1 MEPACRNVRHG
12 SGIVGGGHTLC
23 MLFTRRQPCRFSI
36 PPNKNPAMQKMAEAG
51 FMIPSMTQRVTV
63 NTSANANDQLHR
75 QAEAEASV
83 NRLWLTVALK
93 LVLTI
98 GAVLLSV
105 SRHFPLETLI
115 IAVVLV
121 LYGIVIILYIGELLI
136 IGWAVDF
143 FSKIEESKTATPVPL
158 EHESRGDIII
168 VKLRGNIATV
178 GQCRSVREQLQRLI
192 DEHHCDFVIDFAY
205 AERIS
210 RRFRG
215 VMVRFSQAA
224 RKEAEE
230 LGKPF
235 RPVALPR
242 GEVFKVF
249 DNRQRAVE
257 EMSRHGGHGWVALC
271 CVPFGIRAV
280 SELTEPANRPGPAVA
295 AGSAPWEPCAAGGDA
310 AEKSLG

>member
-1 MEPACRNVRHG
+1 M
-12 SGIVGGGHTLC
+12 
-23 MLFTRRQPCRFSI
+23 F
-36 PPNKNPAMQKMAEAG
+36 
-51 FMIPSMTQRVTV
+51 PSTVERVTV
-63 NTSANANDQLHR
+63 DTSADVNDQLHR

-98 GAVLLSV
+98 GAVLLGV

-115 IAVVLV
+115 IAMVLV

-143 FSKIEESKTATPVPL
+143 LAEIEDSKTATPVLL
-158 EHESRGDIII
+158 EHESMGEIII

-178 GQCRSVREQLQRLI
+178 GQCRSVWEQLRRLI
-192 DEHHCDFVIDFAY
+192 DEHHCDFVLDFAH
-205 AERIS
+205 AERIAK
-210 RRFRG
+210 RFRG
-215 VMVRFSQAA
+215 VMLRFMRAA
-224 RKEAEE
+224 RGEAED
-230 LGKPF
+230 LGKPL

-242 GEVFKVF
+242 GEAFKVF

-257 EMSRHGGHGWVALC
+257 EMSRHGGHGWVVLC

-280 SELTEPANRPGPAVA
+280 SELTEPAQRPGPAA
-295 AGSAPWEPCAAGGDA
+295 AAPTGSARWEPCAAGAHA
-310 AEKSLG
+310 AGRPLG